1 MSRFLPLLADIYD
14 AVAASPEASAV
25 LGPEAEGWLAFG
37 LPPEP
42 GLLVDAPVVRID
54 GPYLDDDKLKRY
66 PMTLKL
72 WAFEDGD
79 YLKFLDLAE
88 ALKDA
93 LNSNSKL
100 LDSTAGYVPRN
111 EPQLYCALFNV
122 VAYLG

>member
-1 MSRFLPLLADIYD
+1 MSRFQPLITDIYD
-14 AVAASPEASAV
+14 AVAASPEASAA
-25 LGPEAEGWLAFG
+25 LGAGNWLDFG

-42 GLLVDAPVVRID
+42 GLLVGAPVVRID

-93 LNSNSKL
+93 LNSSSKL